1 MAPQI
6 SIVVPVYNGEKYIAK
21 CIESLLCQTLRDIEV
36 IVVNDG
42 SKDNT
47 INIVNQ
53 FAKRDSRVIVV
64 DKANEGVSVARNT
77 GIQKSRGQWIAF
89 SDADDYYYPDGLQN
103 LYNAANITG
112 ARIVLGNADKINIDG
127 KIRQRHDKEKI
138 ELRHEYPQC
147 SFEMWGNLY
156 ERTLLWEKIMA
167 FNLVWHT
174 LKTVCCRPKCL
185 RKKAVM
191 GYVRFP
197 YMRILK
203 MMIPLW
209 QAKMD

>member
-103 LYNAANITG
+103 LYNAAT
-112 ARIVLGNADKINIDG
+112 
-127 KIRQRHDKEKI
+127 
-138 ELRHEYPQC
+138 
-147 SFEMWGNLY
+147 
-156 ERTLLWEKIMA
+156 
-167 FNLVWHT
+167 
-174 LKTVCCRPKCL
+174 
-185 RKKAVM
+185 
-191 GYVRFP
+191 
-197 YMRILK
+197 
-203 MMIPLW
+203 
-209 QAKMD
+209 